1 MTEYTH
7 THTHL
12 REGDRM
18 FDRNRGFMLRPTGTY
33 EVYYCEGKRQPDT
46 SKIEPLTEEDKKVA
60 LEAGYRVLG

>member
-1 MTEYTH
+1 
-7 THTHL
+7 
-12 REGDRM
+12 M